1 MTEEYYTE
9 TYITQWKD
17 KDNVI
22 ISLWHYDYDSSEQV
36 GVVELAVYKN
46 GEHEGEAL
54 VWNLYVDEPY
64 RRKGLARELMDEA
77 HKTAKHLGA
86 KVTALEW
93 SLKESPY
100 WVIEWYTRL
109 GYDEKE
115 FGPGNELMKRNTEKL
130 SRETDQTASLSF
142 FYKNK
147 NKKKN
152 DKRTSNQALVG
163 HRRDGVLGRR
173 TDSETMGQR
182 ATLGTVDD
190 KGGSA

>member
-1 MTEEYYTE
+1 MTEGYCTE

-22 ISLWHYDYDSSEQV
+22 ISLWNDEKDVSEQV

-46 GEHEGEAL
+46 GEHKDDAL
-54 VWNLYVDEPY
+54 VWNLYVDEPH
-64 RRKGLARELMDEA
+64 RRKGLARKLMDEA

-115 FGPGNELMKRNTEKL
+115 IGNGCALMKRPLTNL
-130 SRETDQTASLSF
+130 
-142 FYKNK
+142 
-147 NKKKN
+147 
-152 DKRTSNQALVG
+152 
-163 HRRDGVLGRR
+163 
-173 TDSETMGQR
+173 
-182 ATLGTVDD
+182 
-190 KGGSA
+190 

>member
-1 MTEEYYTE
+1 MDEYYIE
-9 TYITQWKD
+9 TYITEWKD

-22 ISLWHYDYDSSEQV
+22 ISVRKNDGDTSEQV
-36 GVVELAVYKN
+36 GVVELAVYKH

-54 VWNLYVDEPY
+54 VWNLYVDEDH
-64 RRKGLARELMDEA
+64 RRKGLARQLMNEA

-115 FGPGNELMKRNTEKL
+115 FGHGNALMKRT
-130 SRETDQTASLSF
+130 T
-142 FYKNK
+142 
-147 NKKKN
+147 
-152 DKRTSNQALVG
+152 
-163 HRRDGVLGRR
+163 
-173 TDSETMGQR
+173 
-182 ATLGTVDD
+182 
-190 KGGSA
+190 

>member
-1 MTEEYYTE
+1 MTEIYYTE
-9 TYITQWKD
+9 MYITEWKD

-22 ISLWHYDYDSSEQV
+22 ISMRKQDLSILSEVSWQV
-36 GVVELAVYKN
+36 GVVELAVYKH

-54 VWNLYVDEPY
+54 VWNLYVDEPH
-64 RRKGLARELMDEA
+64 RRKGLARKLMDEA

-115 FGPGNELMKRNTEKL
+115 IGNGCALMKRPLTN
-130 SRETDQTASLSF
+130 
-142 FYKNK
+142 
-147 NKKKN
+147 
-152 DKRTSNQALVG
+152 
-163 HRRDGVLGRR
+163 
-173 TDSETMGQR
+173 
-182 ATLGTVDD
+182 
-190 KGGSA
+190 